1 MIHFELIKEK
11 CIRSALTLATTSDL
25 EQLMTE

>member
-11 CIRSALTLATTSDL
+11 CIRSVSTVVTTSDL